1 MRRHAAAA
9 PVPPPAG
16 GVEERAMAYRSAAAD
31 GTVAE
36 INITPLVDV
45 MLVLLVI
52 FMIASPVLAHRTSVD
67 LPQKGPEQPVPPE
80 RIAVRLAAD
89 GTLLWNGVAIPEA
102 ALAAQLRIEAAK
114 SPQPQV
120 RIDAD
125 PAIPYGRVAQV
136 FAATRTAGLDSVGVE
151 RVPD

>member
-1 MRRHAAAA
+1 
-9 PVPPPAG
+9 
-16 GVEERAMAYRSAAAD
+16 MAYRSAADDA
-31 GTVAE
+31 TVAE

-52 FMIASPVLAHRTSVD
+52 FMIASPVLAHRTPVD
-67 LPQKGPEQPVPPE
+67 LPVPGPKPEVEPE
-80 RIAVRLAAD
+80 RIAIRVAAD
-89 GTLLWNGVAIPEA
+89 GTLRWNGVAIPDV
-102 ALAAQLRIEAAK
+102 ALGAQLRIEAAK
-114 SPQPQV
+114 SPQPEV